1 MNCHCSKPKTEQRN
15 RASKQSI
22 ARRPG
27 RRRYAG
33 AGHGSASYDYAEHLH
48 TTTKLMHE
56 LTRRKA
62 DGNCAAMVTELGGGT
77 PASPCVALRPYQA
90 LLASRAVAVGR
101 WENDGAAVVTE
112 ERRGASQGRQW
123 RRRSCCGAAA
133 ALRRCGKAK
142 EKQAVELR
150 ARRGH
155 GRARARA

>member
-1 MNCHCSKPKTEQRN
+1 MAKLSQPLSRQTTDR
-15 RASKQSI
+15 
-22 ARRPG
+22 G
-27 RRRYAG
+27 G
-33 AGHGSASYDYAEHLH
+33 AATA
-48 TTTKLMHE
+48 
-56 LTRRKA
+56 
-62 DGNCAAMVTELGGGT
+62 TELGGGT
-77 PASPCVALRPYQA
+77 PASPCAALRPYQV

-112 ERRGASQGRQW
+112 ERRDASQGRQW

-155 GRARARA
+155 GRAHA